1 MGTEPIADFF
11 DREAEACCR
20 AGPDAGEGVAG
31 VSSVLME
38 QLERVGIQG
47 RSLVDLGCGMGGLAL
62 EALRRG
68 VARVRGIDLSPASI
82 EVARRRAREGGF
94 AERSTFDVGDAASV
108 SLEPQDAVVLDK
120 ALCCYPDPDRL
131 VAHSA
136 AAARQVLAFSIPESR
151 GPRGLMARLVVFLE
165 NVWRRV
171 RRDPFRAFVHDVRR
185 LDARVR
191 EAGFELHEAVRW
203 WMWHVAVYAR
213 PPR

>member
-1 MGTEPIADFF
+1 VGTEPIADFF

-20 AGPDAGEGVAG
+20 AGPDTGGGVAG

-38 QLERVGIQG
+38 QLEGAGIQG

-68 VARVRGIDLSPASI
+68 AARVRGIDLSPASI
-82 EVARRRAREGGF
+82 EVARQRAREGGF
-94 AERSTFDVGDAASV
+94 GERSTFEVGDASAV
-108 SLEPQDAVVLDK
+108 PVEPHDAVVLDK
-120 ALCCYPDPDRL
+120 ALCCYPDPEGLMARAAPSARL
-131 VAHSA
+131 L
-136 AAARQVLAFSIPESR
+136 LAFSVPASG

-165 NVWRRV
+165 NAWRWL
-171 RRDPFRAFVHDVRR
+171 RRDPFRAFVHDVRA

-191 EAGFELHEAVRW
+191 ASGFELRSAVRW

-213 PPR
+213 PAR